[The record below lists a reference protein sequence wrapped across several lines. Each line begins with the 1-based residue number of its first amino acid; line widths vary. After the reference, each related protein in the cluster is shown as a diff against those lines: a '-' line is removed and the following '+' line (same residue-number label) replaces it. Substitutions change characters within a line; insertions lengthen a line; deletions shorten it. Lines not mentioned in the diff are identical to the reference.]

1 MKCPRCGADNINTKE
16 NCYLCNAVLHSPFFH
31 PNTTNHTNTGAM
43 PLSYREINSSDTERN
58 QVPLRDWSTSSP
70 YEPPAQV
77 HPSQYPSTARPPQP
91 LAQHTP
97 QNSIPYQHP
106 TPQPYSVQPPYS
118 YYNHNIPQQ
127 YPMQSPHEQRGHGVP
142 HQYPMQSPHEQRGH
156 GVPHQYPIQSP
167 HEQRG
172 HGVPHQYP
180 IQSPHEQRGHGV
192 PHQYPM
198 QSPHEQRGHGAS
210 QQYPM
215 QSPHEQ
221 RGHGASQQYP
231 MQSPHEQRGH
241 GVPQSYQSQSIPAS
255 PFAASPV
262 AEATSYTEQEY
273 LHTWDIPDIG
283 AIISSKDKDT
293 VQSSA
298 NAFQT
303 QPGMLPY
310 ASDYALSDDPT
321 PAVIKLGSEPP
332 ESQELTLSK
341 REKQA
346 LSEKGWAYGSREV
359 QSLQYDLENFESDI
373 ESLEFDTIRA
383 ETPIQSP
390 EQRRPKTPAPD
401 TIPMKRPHLDQ
412 QADTSDNDTLKN
424 SYASKPLDYNFR
436 PSGNMA
442 TPDGLQRLD
451 IAKTPKNQTP
461 SRAELALSSDQQ
473 IDLGDQAMLQ
483 NSPPLDPNRHP
494 DHKDVNHE
502 LPTLKGSSANSHND
516 SPTSHP
522 PVLSPAQWSS
532 RPPEYDLSETSTEN
546 QTSSTNSPPD
556 TEQMSVAESIMP
568 PLPRPK
574 LSENF
579 SFALNTQLPPLWRRF
594 CAGIIDLLLLGVIAG
609 TITKVFGP
617 QLKQTLP
624 KAYTSSI

>member
-1 MKCPRCGADNINTKE
+1 
-16 NCYLCNAVLHSPFFH
+16 
-31 PNTTNHTNTGAM
+31 
-43 PLSYREINSSDTERN
+43 
-58 QVPLRDWSTSSP
+58 
-70 YEPPAQV
+70 
-77 HPSQYPSTARPPQP
+77 
-91 LAQHTP
+91 
-97 QNSIPYQHP
+97 
-106 TPQPYSVQPPYS
+106 
-118 YYNHNIPQQ
+118 
-127 YPMQSPHEQRGHGVP
+127 MQSPHEQRGHGVP
-142 HQYPMQSPHEQRGH
+142 HQYPM
-156 GVPHQYPIQSP
+156 QSP

-624 KAYTSSI
+624 KGIHIVDLITLVLQRYQIHFLYGIMVFAIGYFVYATALHTLFGQTLGKKLFGIRVISSTGTKLRWFAALARSLSFIIFFALNLFGILWILVDKEYRAVHDRISGTLVILHDPLSIIEAEDAKPKKSKDINNK